1 MIVMTDYLY
10 NIERLM
16 GTFDAIVRNDGK
28 NIAGIVKAEDASCLR
43 GRINELIDKKLA
55 KQYRFGY
62 REIHLTRK
70 GYEVME
76 LLRQVQERLGDDDG
90 SDEEH
95 VIQNKEVE

>member
-1 MIVMTDYLY
+1 MIGMTDYLY

-28 NIAGIVKAEDASCLR
+28 NIAGIVKAEGAQCLR

-55 KQYRFGY
+55 KQYAFGY